1 VRESIKVLLR
11 NIETRDSIQV
21 ASRRAYKTLNVECK
35 SAVTSAL
42 RTLVQR
48 ERESIEA
55 KEQALQKL
63 EAALAK
69 VDVEKDVDDFAE
81 SFAREDDALVQCSQ
95 ALSLIG
101 DISEEQMKGIKSWNP
116 IEPDATDI
124 AAVVA
129 AAKANMSA
137 VNTKTSNETQSTADG
152 RDATGSGEGNDES
165 DFPAA
170 EIESTA
176 RERTLTN
183 PGLGLV
189 PAAASSDLE
198 FADDDDGEL
207 AVEGEASSEQE
218 AVEAAS
224 NPSAEATYEMLFK
237 IFNQPSL
244 AMAEDVENT
253 KKLIVLRSPVGIDDH
268 STEACA
274 KEIKLLSDAARTQAG
289 RTILVLVLNQFRS
302 KKVSELGPL
311 DLTVNPSHVI

>member
-1 VRESIKVLLR
+1 
-11 NIETRDSIQV
+11 
-21 ASRRAYKTLNVECK
+21 
-35 SAVTSAL
+35 VTSAL
-42 RTLVQR
+42 RALVQR

-63 EAALAK
+63 EAALAQ

-137 VNTKTSNETQSTADG
+137 VNTKTSNEADSTTEG
-152 RDATGSGEGNDES
+152 EEGSGETSKEES

-183 PGLGLV
+183 PGLGLA
-189 PAAASSDLE
+189 PSTASSDLE
-198 FADDDDGEL
+198 FADDDDADVGDAAAPPGED
-207 AVEGEASSEQE
+207 AAS
-218 AVEAAS
+218 EAAS
-224 NPSAEATYEMLFK
+224 HPSAEATYEMLFK

-244 AMAEDVENT
+244 AMAEDTENI
-253 KKLIVLRSPVGIDDH
+253 KKLIVLRSPVGVEDH

-302 KKVSELGPL
+302 KKVS
-311 DLTVNPSHVI
+311 I